1 MKRSHIAR
9 DITYATSA
17 SSKGGRALI
26 RVLETMLR
34 LLHPIAPFITAELWD
49 TVAPIAGRKSTDS
62 IVTAAYPQAQLE
74 RIDANADAWVAKL
87 KGLVSA
93 CRTLR
98 SEMSLSPAARVPLN
112 GFGDPAFL
120 HEAAPV
126 LKALAKLSEV
136 NIFDDEAAF
145 SAATSQSPVVVQGE
159 SRLALHV
166 EIDVAAEKER
176 LNKEITRL
184 QGEIAKASGKLSNES
199 FVARAPAAVVAQEQQ
214 RIADFT
220 AALARLQDQLARLG
234 PST

>member
-1 MKRSHIAR
+1 M
-9 DITYATSA
+9 
-17 SSKGGRALI
+17 
-26 RVLETMLR
+26 
-34 LLHPIAPFITAELWD
+34 
-49 TVAPIAGRKSTDS
+49 
-62 IVTAAYPQAQLE
+62 Q
-74 RIDANADAWVAKL
+74 KL
-87 KGLVSA
+87 KGMVGA

-112 GFGDPAFL
+112 GFGDHAFL
-120 HEAAPV
+120 REAAPL

-136 NIFDDEAAF
+136 NVLDDEAAF
-145 SAATSQSPVVVQGE
+145 SQATQQSPVVVAGE

-176 LNKEITRL
+176 LNKEIARL
-184 QGEIAKASGKLSNES
+184 QAEIAKASGKLSNES